1 MAVADSLREGLSL
14 DVERIPTT
22 DEFFEPEPSASP
34 REQAHLEEA
43 HHAICTALTVL
54 RVNVELIRMRLR
66 EGTAPGTRVVV
77 HSHLTELDAAV
88 DRLQRLAVEMRVWH
102 SGAPG
107 ALTERSSES
116 GTTG

>member
-1 MAVADSLREGLSL
+1 MGVADSLLRGASL

-22 DEFFEPEPSASP
+22 DDFFAPEPTASP

-66 EGTAPGTRVVV
+66 EGTVPGTRVVV

-102 SGAPG
+102 SGASDGSTVP
-107 ALTERSSES
+107 
-116 GTTG
+116 